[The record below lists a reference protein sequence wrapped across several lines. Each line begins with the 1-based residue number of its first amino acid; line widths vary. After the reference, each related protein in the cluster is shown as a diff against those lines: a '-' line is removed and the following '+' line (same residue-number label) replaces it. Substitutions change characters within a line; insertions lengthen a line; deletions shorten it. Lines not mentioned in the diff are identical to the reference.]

1 MGHKLSKG
9 NANIDILPQG
19 RFNIGE
25 EAPPSYIAEDKNVP
39 RRVLHTEKATEMIQI
54 STVEAGIADTSAEL
68 RGSHQDA
75 RRPSLYSTIDV
86 VPQLDFY
93 ANTTFTGRQRRN
105 RPSLEVL
112 RKAFDVCAFQ
122 LLLAVLQSYI
132 ITVFVGF
139 KE

>member
-9 NANIDILPQG
+9 NTNNIEISPQG
-19 RFNIGE
+19 RFSISE
-25 EAPPSYIAEDKNVP
+25 EAPPSYIAEDEHASRGVC
-39 RRVLHTEKATEMIQI
+39 RAEKATEMIQV
-54 STVEAGIADTSAEL
+54 STLGAELADTSMER
-68 RGSHQDA
+68 RGSFQDT

-112 RKAFDVCAFQ
+112 RKAFDVRFFQ
-122 LLLAVLQSYI
+122 L
-132 ITVFVGF
+132 
-139 KE
+139 